1 MVLKKLRPQNNNS
14 QVPEINMAEISAKMV
29 ADLRKSTGSPM
40 MDCKKALTE
49 ANGDFD
55 EAVKVLRE
63 KGMAKA
69 AKRLSNETNEG
80 KIFCKISDDN
90 KTVSMLKLTC
100 ETEPVKN
107 TQEFIEFGEKVSEI
121 AFRGDFSKFES
132 EEVVNELTEIRAK
145 LGENITIVEYD
156 RLEGDLVSFYIHM
169 NYKVGVIIRLSLG
182 DKSKSSVPALQEL
195 AKNLTLQIASLSPK
209 SISSDDLDPEF
220 IKGELEIIKH
230 QLKED
235 PKNANKPDNILE
247 KIVEGRKGKIFAES
261 CLLEQEYVKE
271 KMFIKELIASVEK
284 EAGTN
289 IKVDKFVRFQIGGQ

>member
-1 MVLKKLRPQNNNS
+1 
-14 QVPEINMAEISAKMV
+14 MAEISAKMV

-55 EAVKVLRE
+55 EAVKILRE

-80 KIFCKISDDN
+80 KIFCKISDDFSA
-90 KTVSMLKLTC
+90 VSMLKLTC
-100 ETEPVKN
+100 ETEPVRN
-107 TQEFIEFGEKVSEI
+107 TEEFNTFGDEMSQI
-121 AFRGDFSKFES
+121 AFSGDYARFES
-132 EEVVNELTEIRAK
+132 EEIKAKLTEIRAK
-145 LGENITIVEYD
+145 LGENITIVEYE
-156 RLEGDLVSFYIHM
+156 RMEGDLVSYYIHM
-169 NYKVGVIIRLSLG
+169 NFKVGVIIKLSLG
-182 DKSKSSVPALQEL
+182 DKSKSSVPAVQEL
-195 AKNLTLQIASLSPK
+195 AKNLTLQIASLAPK

-220 IKGELEIIKH
+220 VKSELEIILH

-271 KMFIKELIASVEK
+271 KMSVRELVSSVEK
-284 EAGTN
+284 EAGTS
-289 IKVDKFVRFQIGGQ
+289 IKIDKFVRFQIGGQ